1 MQLSTL
7 SQFLEIVRTGSV
19 RQASEHLNIAP
30 SAMSRQIAN
39 LEHLFGAKLFERK
52 ASGMSLTAEGTA
64 FFKYAE
70 RTVRDIDLARSEIDE
85 IRGLRRGRVR
95 VYSVEGAVV
104 GYLFSTIAEFRG
116 KYPAVTFEVVAAGND
131 RVIEALVTDDADI
144 GVGFNPSPNI
154 DVRVVAKQRKEIVVV
169 ASPYHPLAGRR
180 ELSLQDLQKV
190 EIAMLDASFGT
201 RHLLD
206 RAFRDAELSIPFAVT
221 VNAIEMA
228 KAFAKRNYGIAIL
241 PAFAARPECER
252 GELVANPLSEANL
265 KRATVAL
272 CVRRGRELPRAAVA
286 FLKLLQQRTSLL

>member
-19 RQASEHLNIAP
+19 RRASEQLNIAP

-39 LEHLFGAKLFERK
+39 LEHLVGAKLFERH
-52 ASGMSLTAEGTA
+52 ADGMSLTAEGTA
-64 FFKYAE
+64 FLKYAQ

-95 VYSVEGAVV
+95 IHSVEGAVA
-104 GYLFSTIAEFRG
+104 GYLFSAVAEFRG
-116 KYPAVTFEVVAAGND
+116 KYPGVTFEVVAAGND
-131 RVIEALVTDDADI
+131 LVIEALVRDEADI
-144 GVGFNPSPNI
+144 GIGFNPSPDLN
-154 DVRVVAKQRKEIVVV
+154 VRVVAKLRKEIVAV
-169 ASPYHPLAGRR
+169 ASPYHPFAERS
-180 ELSLQDLQKV
+180 ELSLQDLMGA

-201 RHLLD
+201 RRLLD
-206 RAFRDAELSIPFAVT
+206 RAFRNADISVPFALT

-241 PAFAARPECER
+241 PAFAARYECDH
-252 GELVANPLSEANL
+252 GELVAIPLSEPTL

-272 CVRRGRELPRAAVA
+272 CVRRDRELPRAVAA
-286 FLKLLQQRTSLL
+286 FLKLLQEKITLL